1 MSAALAGLLVRLH
14 DRAWR
19 DRFGAECRELLVELP
34 ASPGVLA
41 DMALSVAV
49 SRRPILLHSATAAVI
64 ALLLAVSATLVFGHG
79 AAAAGVAV
87 MRTVPASAQPN

>member
-1 MSAALAGLLVRLH
+1 MSTALARLLVRLH
-14 DRAWR
+14 GRAWR

-34 ASPGVLA
+34 PSPRVLA

-64 ALLLAVSATLVFGHG
+64 ALLLAASATLVFHHGHT
-79 AAAAGVAV
+79 AAGIAILHAW
-87 MRTVPASAQPN
+87 PATAQPN

>member
-1 MSAALAGLLVRLH
+1 MSGALAGLLVRLH

-19 DRFGAECRELLVELP
+19 ERFGAECRELLLELP
-34 ASPGVLA
+34 PSPGVLA

-49 SRRPILLHSATAAVI
+49 SRRLILLHSATAAVI

-79 AAAAGVAV
+79 GTAAAIAI
-87 MRTVPASAQPN
+87 MRGAPASAQPN